1 MSKRARPTS
10 YSRGRALNRRIKKSC
25 SALSTFQLRNGAQTL
40 TTGRHNDR
48 FTPCSHSH
56 RVPSLYSVRTSH
68 SRTQRTWRNW
78 SLLVQIVR
86 FTCPRRRTFSNAT
99 FASLQKGASCWRL
112 ISASRHSRCRCECL
126 SNQHVFVW
134 TVATPMDSLSPSVH

>member
-1 MSKRARPTS
+1 MSKSATARPTS
-10 YSRGRALNRRIKKSC
+10 YSRGRALRNRRIKKSC
-25 SALSTFQLRNGAQTL
+25 SALSTFDISAKKWCTDTPHGQAKRPFHTMFTLR
-40 TTGRHNDR
+40 
-48 FTPCSHSH
+48 H

-112 ISASRHSRCRCECL
+112 ITASRHSRCRCECL
-126 SNQHVFVW
+126 SNQHVFV
-134 TVATPMDSLSPSVH
+134 